1 MVQWLEF
8 LALTVEGLG
17 SVPGQG
23 TKIPGGYLAWPK
35 KKKEKKTILHMP
47 KTQLIVFYNLIHI
60 PQVAG
65 GRNLPVAVEKVSKAS
80 IDQSREMKYQ
90 SFNEYR
96 KRFLLKPYESFEELT
111 GEKQFLNFFEES
123 RGKWKQRS

>member
-1 MVQWLEF
+1 MF
-8 LALTVEGLG
+8 C
-17 SVPGQG
+17 
-23 TKIPGGYLAWPK
+23 
-35 KKKEKKTILHMP
+35 
-47 KTQLIVFYNLIHI
+47 NLIHI

-65 GRNLPVAVEKVSKAS
+65 GKNLPVAVEKVSKAS

-111 GEKQFLNFFEES
+111 GGKQFLNSFKES
-123 RGKWKQRS
+123 RGKWKQQRN

>member
-23 TKIPGGYLAWPK
+23 TKIPQATWHGQK
-35 KKKEKKTILHMP
+35 KKKTTLQMP
-47 KTQLIVFYNLIHI
+47 KTQLTVFYNLIHI

-111 GEKQFLNFFEES
+111 GEKQFLNFFKES